1 MEYHEHEHD
10 SEIKKF
16 KYLEKQEEEE
26 IEDNKKDYDRTILT
40 RKGELYDS
48 YNVSTMRGTLESI
61 DKKDKDIFFNEEIRG
76 SGSMAFKKKADEGF
90 LNLDYI
96 NNNNYYTEELFQIQE
111 EAEFSNIREL
121 KGVNY
126 KYYGEVEFSER
137 IGFGTCEYTDGSRY
151 VGQWKQNKHSGV
163 GKLYSPIGEL
173 YEGDFKNNKPDG
185 YICYTTIDNVKYEGF
200 MKNFIYLAHTVII
213 VTTRT
218 QVIELVLE
226 KDFDTRENANTN
238 CNTSNTIS
246 KCFEGIGVIM
256 SSDKS
261 YYEGFVKDSNQDNYG
276 ILKKDN
282 MIFKGIKQ
290 NKQYNGY
297 CEISY
302 RDGTR
307 YFGYL
312 RNNKKNGLGIFLSK
326 DFLLNVAC
334 YTENCKDGASITRK
348 YDSAIN
354 NEIFVYENFHQGFRS
369 NKLEGREVIEK
380 YIQNFYPEQMPL
392 FKIDFNSLICILED

>member
-1 MEYHEHEHD
+1 MEYYEHD
-10 SEIKKF
+10 SESKKF
-16 KYLEKQEEEE
+16 KYLEKR
-26 IEDNKKDYDRTILT
+26 EDEMEDSKKVYDDKVILT

-61 DKKDKDIFFNEEIRG
+61 DKKDKEIFFNEEIRG

-96 NNNNYYTEELFQIQE
+96 NNNYYTEELFQIQE
-111 EAEFSNIREL
+111 EAEFSNIREI

-126 KYYGEVEFSER
+126 RYYGEAEFSER
-137 IGFGTCEYTDGSRY
+137 IGFGICEYLDGSRY
-151 VGQWKQNKHSGV
+151 IGQWKQNKQSGV
-163 GKLYSPIGEL
+163 GKFYSPIGEL

-185 YICYTTIDNVKYEGF
+185 YICYTTVDNVRYEGI
-200 MKNFIYLAHTVII
+200 MKNFIYPANSVVI

-218 QVIELVLE
+218 QVIEVVLE
-226 KDFDTRENANTN
+226 KDFDTRDNANTDSN
-238 CNTSNTIS
+238 ANSTSN
-246 KCFEGIGVIM
+246 KCFEGVGVIM

-276 ILKKDN
+276 ILRKDQ
-282 MIFKGIKQ
+282 MIFKGMKT

-297 CEISY
+297 CEINY
-302 RDGTR
+302 KDGTR

-326 DFLLNVAC
+326 DLLLNVAC
-334 YTENCKDGASITRK
+334 YIENCKDGASITRK

-369 NKLEGREVIEK
+369 NKLEGRAIIEK
-380 YIQNFYPEQMPL
+380 YIQNFYPEQMSL